1 METKTKTTKT
11 KVPVQDKKVIDA
23 HRSLLSKTEASE
35 QQLRKLL
42 AIEVQSIHASLHN
55 SSCYLRE
62 NIVDDI
68 RLDVKSLENKIK
80 AEFTRTFK
88 PVVVLFAITILLQ
101 FAILVN

>member
-35 QQLRKLL
+35 QQLRKVI
-42 AIEVQSIHASLHN
+42 AGEV
-55 SSCYLRE
+55 E
-62 NIVDDI
+62 DI
-68 RLDVKSLENKIK
+68 RIQIEELNLRLSGYLDTELFSSAEYLEKQMK
-80 AEFTRTFK
+80 KEFTRTFK
-88 PVVVLFAITILLQ
+88 PVVVLFAITIFLQ